1 MFSRRRIITESDLQA
16 AVRGA
21 VQDATTSTQLSG
33 HMVKC
38 EEDKAAIRAELKQQ
52 GIDREK
58 MHAENQDKFHEQD
71 EKLNKVMRFVW
82 MAAGAGAAIS
92 IISRL
97 AGH

>member
-58 MHAENQDKFHEQD
+58 MHAENQAKFHEQD
-71 EKLNKVMRFVW
+71 EKLNKVMRIVW
-82 MAAGAGAAIS
+82 MAAGATVAIS
-92 IISRL
+92 FL
-97 AGH
+97 AKLVFH